1 LIAHPAIN
9 WISWAMAVLFLLPH
23 VRSWWRTHVL
33 MGGIDSA
40 LIRQTLYLCRFT
52 GNLYILVA
60 ALAMMGLL
68 VGICI
73 IGPPVPSGV
82 IAVMMSVA
90 LVPVLRLALPP
101 AVLFLAGSSDR
112 ANALFFRL
120 NSAIPM
126 RVVALLDPGQMGPV
140 GRMLRLDL
148 MRTSTED
155 TWKSMVHRLIDIAPV
170 YVVDTVHRTGPLR
183 YEAFLMLAPE
193 RAARAVFISN
203 DEGVCPSLL
212 EAGIDPSE
220 YAIPVTR
227 EDDMEVAAIRLLRI
241 FSGQPE
247 KKMVRT
253 QSRAP
258 VVRED
263 WESLP
268 SVLMIVLA
276 DGLDGD
282 FLLDEA
288 HRTDKSLIALAAPL
302 SSLNQDAAKLSLELS
317 WDFSRDPRLV
327 GLYLQTTGLAMI
339 RREFLLEHP
348 DLLDIN
354 VPCVSPQ
361 KMSFDDLNKPEPVGV
376 AMHELCRAWR
386 KRAKQNGLEFRFAQ
400 K

>member
-1 LIAHPAIN
+1 
-9 WISWAMAVLFLLPH
+9 
-23 VRSWWRTHVL
+23 
-33 MGGIDSA
+33 
-40 LIRQTLYLCRFT
+40 
-52 GNLYILVA
+52 
-60 ALAMMGLL
+60 
-68 VGICI
+68 
-73 IGPPVPSGV
+73 
-82 IAVMMSVA
+82 
-90 LVPVLRLALPP
+90 
-101 AVLFLAGSSDR
+101 
-112 ANALFFRL
+112 
-120 NSAIPM
+120 M